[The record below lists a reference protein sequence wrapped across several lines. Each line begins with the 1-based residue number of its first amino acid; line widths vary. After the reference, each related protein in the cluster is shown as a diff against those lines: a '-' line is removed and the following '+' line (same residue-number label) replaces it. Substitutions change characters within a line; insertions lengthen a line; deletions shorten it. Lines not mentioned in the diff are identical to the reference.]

1 VTETET
7 PFRIGD
13 RLVNHDGTRRAVV
26 EGYSPHPGYLQVREL
41 PAGATF
47 ADAFHCTRVEAGTH
61 WGRWTL
67 THSANWR
74 RA

>member
-13 RLVNHDGTRRAVV
+13 RLVSEDGTRRAVV
-26 EGYSPHPGYLQVREL
+26 EGYNPHPGYLQVRVL
-41 PAGATF
+41 PAGETF
-47 ADAFHCTRVEAGTH
+47 ADARHSYSVESGTH

-67 THSANWR
+67 THASNWR